1 MMDPRPRGARGVH
14 NEQLKKKNKEEKK
27 RCIDGCCPIFFP
39 SIEPDGDDDDEDDD
53 GKDSAELF
61 SRKMRDNRA
70 LCLFCRAIA
79 SEVPPP
85 LSFPFSS
92 SFFPPSRKTQK
103 ASVRTGV
110 KRGKS
115 CM

>member
-1 MMDPRPRGARGVH
+1 MMDPHPRGARDVH

-27 RCIDGCCPIFFP
+27 RCIDGCCPISLP

-53 GKDSAELF
+53 GKDSAEFF

-70 LCLFCRAIA
+70 LCLFCCAIA
-79 SEVPPP
+79 SEAPP

-92 SFFPPSRKTQK
+92 PFFSPSRKTQK
-103 ASVRTGV
+103 ASA
-110 KRGKS
+110 
-115 CM
+115 